1 MTEQELTTFD
11 RKTSGAWRIGTS
23 ILWCLGALVVAV
35 AMSFAATSLFYDVL
49 DAAIDPFTG
58 GAVVPEPIT
67 LIGSALLVGGSIG
80 LVIGSRVH
88 RARIWIAGIVAAL
101 YLSSAPFPFMTALRV
116 GYVWRVLGIAS
127 YVLAATGVAW
137 LFERRTRDRGQMLEH
152 QS

>member
-1 MTEQELTTFD
+1 MQIDYEGRVDSLDGSTFGVGTT
-11 RKTSGAWRIGTS
+11 
-23 ILWCLGALVVAV
+23 ILWCLGALIVAV

-58 GAVVPEPIT
+58 GAVLPQPIT
-67 LIGSALLVGGSIG
+67 LIESSLLVGGSIG